1 MRTAKLFAVIWEVA
15 DAYSAGDNAWM
26 LVSSDLA
33 LLMTVH
39 ALFTSG
45 SFSSKN

>member
-15 DAYSAGDNAWM
+15 DAYSAGHNAWT
-26 LVSSDLA
+26 LVSSDLT
-33 LLMTVH
+33 LLITIH